1 MKDFLTSPNK
11 IVAAI
16 AVMIATIV
24 LLMPTPDGL
33 DPKLVKAG
41 AVLFAAVAVYAS
53 HALPDHF
60 TSLSFMLM
68 AVILGVAP
76 ANVAFSGFMS
86 SAVWMLF
93 GGLFI
98 GLAIQHTGLTDRIGR
113 IGTRLGH
120 LSYVKVLMMVTF
132 SSLSLG
138 FFMPASISRVI
149 ILVPIAFAIA
159 TALGFKEG
167 RPGRM
172 GIALAAGMGTF
183 IPGSGILP
191 ANLPNVV
198 MSGATETIYKLPFTY
213 GEFLLWHFPVTG
225 FLKAIILVLVLAW
238 MYPDKRE
245 DTEHTPTDVEP
256 GTTNQRLLTFI
267 LAATMCLW
275 ATDFIHRV
283 APGHISLFASLII
296 MLPLLKL
303 VPDDALQKHI
313 NLTSFFYVA
322 GILSVGA
329 VVQHVGFGTTIA
341 NYLIEV
347 TNPQPGQTFI
357 NFVTLSMLSMILCVF
372 TTAPGAP
379 VVLAPMAQELSQ
391 AVGMPLFTVVNI
403 MTHGFA
409 TILFPYIGPPFVIAI
424 ALTKMP
430 VGQGLKLC
438 FVMAAI
444 SILLLMPLTYLWWQW
459 LGFFK

>member
-1 MKDFLTSPNK
+1 MKSFLTSPNK
-11 IVAAI
+11 IIAAI
-16 AVMIATIV
+16 AVIVATIV
-24 LLMPTPDGL
+24 LIMPTPSGF

-76 ANVAFSGFMS
+76 ANIAFSGFMT

-113 IGTRLGH
+113 IGTRLGN
-120 LSYVKVLMMVTF
+120 LSYVKVLTLVTF
-132 SSLSLG
+132 ASLSLG

-159 TALGFKEG
+159 SALGFKEG
-167 RPGRM
+167 RPGRT
-172 GIALAAGMGTF
+172 GIAMAAGMGTF

-198 MSGATETIYKLPFTY
+198 MSGSSEAIYKLPYTY
-213 GEFLLWHFPVTG
+213 GEFLLWHFPVNG
-225 FLKAIILVLVLAW
+225 FLKAILLIWVLAW
-238 MYPDKRE
+238 MYPDKL
-245 DTEHTPTDVEP
+245 DDKVHISSDVEP
-256 GTTNQRLLTFI
+256 GTANQRLLTFI

-283 APGHISLFASLII
+283 APGHISLLASLII
-296 MLPLLKL
+296 MLPILKL

-329 VVQHVGFGTTIA
+329 VVQHVGFGSIIA
-341 NYLIEV
+341 TFLIEI
-347 TNPQPGQTFI
+347 TNPQPGQTFL

-372 TTAPGAP
+372 TTSPGAP
-379 VVLAPMAQELSQ
+379 VVLAPMAQNLSL
-391 AVGMPLFTVVNI
+391 AVGMPLFTVLNT
-403 MTHGFA
+403 MTHGVS

-424 ALTKMP
+424 ALTNTP
-430 VGQGLKLC
+430 VRQGLKLC
-438 FVMAAI
+438 FVMAGI
-444 SILLLMPLTYLWWQW
+444 SIFLLMPLTYFWWQW
-459 LGFFK
+459 LEFF

>member
-1 MKDFLTSPNK
+1 MKEFLTSPSRV
-11 IVAAI
+11 IAAL
-16 AVMIATIV
+16 AVLATTIV
-24 LLMPTPDGL
+24 LLIPTPAGL

-68 AVILGVAP
+68 AVLLGVAP
-76 ANVAFSGFMS
+76 ANVAFSGFMT

-98 GLAIQHTGLTDRIGR
+98 GLAIQHTGLTDRFGK

-120 LSYVKVLMMVTF
+120 LTYTKVLLIIVF
-132 SSLSLG
+132 ASLTLG

-159 TALGFKEG
+159 AALGFGEG
-167 RPGRM
+167 RPGRT
-172 GIALAAGMGTF
+172 GIAMAAGMGTF

-198 MSGATETIYKLPFTY
+198 MSGASEAIYKLPFTY

-225 FLKAIILVLVLAW
+225 FLKAIILVWVIKW
-238 MYPDKRE
+238 MYPDEIDNKSS
-245 DTEHTPTDVEP
+245 PSKVEP
-256 GTTNQRLLTFI
+256 ITSNQQMLQFI

-275 ATDFIHRV
+275 ATDFLHRI
-283 APGHISLFASLII
+283 APGHISLLASLVI
-296 MLPLLKL
+296 MMPLLKL

-329 VVQHVGFGTTIA
+329 VVQHVGFGSTIA
-341 NYLIEV
+341 AFLIDV
-347 TNPQPGQTFI
+347 TNPQPGETFT
-357 NFVTLSMLSMILCVF
+357 NFVTLSMMSMILCVF

-379 VVLAPMAQELSQ
+379 VVLAPMAQDLAQ
-391 AVGMPLFTVVNI
+391 AVGMSLFTVINT

-424 ALTKMP
+424 AITNTP
-430 VGQGLKLC
+430 VREGLKLC

-444 SILLLMPLTYLWWQW
+444 SIILLMPLTYIWWQW
-459 LGFFK
+459 LGLFG